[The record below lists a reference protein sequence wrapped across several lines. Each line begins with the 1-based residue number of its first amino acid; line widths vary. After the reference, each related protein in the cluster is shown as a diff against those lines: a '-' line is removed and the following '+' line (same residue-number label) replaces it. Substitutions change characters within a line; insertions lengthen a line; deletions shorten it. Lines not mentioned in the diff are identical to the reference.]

1 MASKPRSWKG
11 EIMKQYGFAVTYYP
25 AGVSSERSLILFEI
39 KTYEEG
45 RGTRFTEILDM
56 EFDMP
61 TAVEAQAT
69 EKAWMT
75 QILAE
80 ALAMVPHASE
90 LDKGAIVTPAVV
102 KRYVESGILPDQE

>member
-1 MASKPRSWKG
+1 MASKPFPWKG
-11 EIMKQYGFAVTYYP
+11 EIMKQYGFAMTYYP
-25 AGVSSERSLILFEI
+25 AGVSSDRSLILFEI

-69 EKAWMT
+69 EKTWMT

-80 ALAMVPHASE
+80 ALAMVPHAAE
-90 LDKGAIVTPAVV
+90 LDTEAIVTPAVV
-102 KRYVESGILPDQE
+102 KQHIESGILPDRD